1 MLLDCA
7 FRAVQN
13 LVALTVELGF
23 AVADPDRMTAYRQCR
38 SPAAEKLHQSIPG
51 VSMAELHVAVCGWFP
66 LAVDAFLVEDIA
78 NEDAI

>member
-1 MLLDCA
+1 MA
-7 FRAVQN
+7 
-13 LVALTVELGF
+13 
-23 AVADPDRMTAYRQCR
+23 AYRQCR
-38 SPAAEKLHQSIPG
+38 LPAAEKLHQSILG